1 MDGAKENILL
11 QLSDIIPLEIVT
23 GLSFFFSFFTCPP
36 I

>member
-23 GLSFFFSFFTCPP
+23 GLSFFFYFFTCPP